1 MNKFSYLL
9 PSGKRFTLTTPAT
22 TTRAQADRIFYQQVA
37 AGTLVAFAAGQ
48 SISNTKTTAVK
59 FALSRL
65 DRGTAGVEDRVILSI
80 VNSLP
85 AVGGVPNLLSTPLEN
100 PITQAD
106 LANINFNGTYS
117 PPAIGPLNSN
127 QVQGLLA
134 QIANYIDQPAD
145 TMSNDKGVGLYGLD
159 CQQLE
164 QAGYVKPGT
173 YREFIFDPSP
183 LTSVVSAPGIWTGKN
198 GIGSVT
204 DFLFNPASQSDAMT
218 NLMTKSYNSLTATGT
233 IVPPITQSVTALA
246 GQVYT
251 QSGLQTIS
259 QLSAATG
266 IALRVPSTV
275 SGALANTN
283 ISKLLS
289 SSITDVGSL
298 ASGALNNAV
307 SGAFSNVSAISSNL
321 NNTITGGVSALV
333 TNGSI
338 FGTSATTQWAKS
350 GSLDQL
356 ISGGG
361 IGGAVTGQL
370 GGIASNL
377 TGQLGGLSPNLT
389 GGFTSLTN
397 NIQGLNVLGKASQ
410 FASGFS
416 NPFNNLS
423 NLGNFNLSSLT
434 SGIPNIAQLQSI
446 GTDLTNSLTGSL
458 NSLTDGISG
467 SLTSLTSSLEGTLG
481 SLTDSLGGLTSSLS
495 GSLGS
500 LTDSLGSFDLG
511 SLSSLG
517 DFGNL
522 ANFADLGSLGDLG
535 GLFGGG
541 GDALVSS
548 TQVAAG
554 FSNTVNRSVVDTAF
568 VKILGNPKIPVPDFD
583 YPSANSGSQGSARDI
598 AAAQTF
604 LASSEIA
611 ENQVIDQISGQF
623 EA

>member
-85 AVGGVPNLLSTPLEN
+85 AIGGVPNLLSTPLEN

-307 SGAFSNVSAISSNL
+307 SGALSNVSAISSNL

-370 GGIASNL
+370 GGISRPLGSITSNL
-377 TGQLGGLSPNLT
+377 TGRVT
-389 GGFTSLTN
+389 ALTN
-397 NIQGLNVLGKASQ
+397 NIQGLDLLGKSSQ

-423 NLGNFNLSSLT
+423 NLGNFDLNSLT
-434 SGIPNIAQLQSI
+434 SGIPNIGQLQSI
-446 GTDLTNSLTGSL
+446 GADLTNSLTGSL
-458 NSLTDGISG
+458 NSLTSG
-467 SLTSLTSSLEGTLG
+467 LEGTLG

-517 DFGNL
+517 DFGSL